1 MAADGA
7 GGAAEDA
14 DADAGGAARGRT
26 RATGRDVRTRA
37 EARGGTESKTR
48 CQLAPPYQIGEERK
62 RGASNSSL
70 LGC

>member
-26 RATGRDVRTRA
+26 RAAQRRVAAVLR
-37 EARGGTESKTR
+37 
-48 CQLAPPYQIGEERK
+48 
-62 RGASNSSL
+62 L
-70 LGC
+70 LNDE

>member
-26 RATGRDVRTRA
+26 RATGRDVRTRV

-48 CQLAPPYQIGEERK
+48 CQLAPPYQIGEER
-62 RGASNSSL
+62 S
-70 LGC
+70 